1 MHPGHRSYTLQQAVQ
16 GSAPLARLTALA
28 RESGERL
35 SAVQQLIPPAL
46 RQAIRPGPID
56 GPSWCLLVENS
67 AAASKLR
74 QLLPTLQKALCA
86 RGWDVTAIRV
96 KIQTRIE
103 R

>member
-1 MHPGHRSYTLQQAVQ
+1 MHPGQRSYTLQQAVQ

-28 RESGERL
+28 RESGQRL

-46 RQAIRPGPID
+46 LRGIRPGPID
-56 GPSWCLLVENS
+56 GPNWCLLVENS

-74 QLLPTLQKALCA
+74 QLLPTLQNALRA

-96 KIQTRIE
+96 KIQARI
-103 R
+103 